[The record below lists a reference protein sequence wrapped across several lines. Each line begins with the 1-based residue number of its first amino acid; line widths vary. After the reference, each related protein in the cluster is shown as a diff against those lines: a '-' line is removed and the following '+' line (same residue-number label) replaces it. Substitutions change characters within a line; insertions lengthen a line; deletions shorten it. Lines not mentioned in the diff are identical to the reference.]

1 MDRYRIKPGKRV
13 RLADW
18 DPSDKRGFKHG
29 KAEAEK
35 RLDKL
40 RDDLVELQE
49 VLYAEGR
56 HRLLSV
62 LQGMDTPGKDGVI
75 RRIFQGV
82 NPQGVRVVSFK
93 TPSSAELAR
102 DYLWRVHQQVPGRGE
117 IVIFNRS
124 HYEDVLIVRVHE
136 LVPKSVWRRR
146 YDQIADFERL
156 LAEEGTTILKFFL
169 HISLE
174 EQKVG
179 FEERLADP
187 TKIWKFN
194 PNDVKE
200 RARWPEYMRAYE
212 DAISRTSTD
221 CAPWYVV
228 PADRKWFRDLLIAE
242 TLVGTL
248 KKLKMK
254 YPQPDFD
261 PAAIRID

>member
-18 DPSDKRGFKHG
+18 DPSDKRGFKPG

-56 HRLLSV
+56 HRLLVV
-62 LQGMDTPGKDGVI
+62 LQGMDTSGKDGVI
-75 RRIFQGV
+75 HRIFQGV

-194 PNDVKE
+194 PNDLKE

-212 DAISRTSTD
+212 EAISRTSTD